1 MRKNLG
7 DKKHDDERMA
17 LKEKKIKLVEVSSSA
32 VAT

>member
-7 DKKHDDERMA
+7 GQKHVDERMA

-32 VAT
+32 AAT